1 MIISN
6 QPRQNG
12 AITLFFYRT
21 LDVTVLAGFPIRAV
35 IYLQLDFKCW
45 HITSILWCSHL
56 LLVIA
61 KGVAGFSKKGTLTG
75 QQVLLSDDHHG
86 RH

>member
-6 QPRQNG
+6 QPGQNG
-12 AITLFFYRT
+12 AITLFYRT
-21 LDVTVLAGFPIRAV
+21 LDVIDLASFPIRAV
-35 IYLQLDFKCW
+35 LYLQLDFKCW
-45 HITSILWCSHL
+45 HITSILWCSQL

-61 KGVAGFSKKGTLTG
+61 LGLPDSKKKGTLGG
-75 QQVLLSDDHHG
+75 QEVLLSEDHHG